1 MHDIGANIVLSK
13 LPIGDLATQWFAD
26 RGIFCAGRVA
36 NEDINRVSKATGAVL
51 QTTVN
56 NLAADVL
63 GTCGKFEEKQIGAER
78 YNLFEECPSTKSAT
92 IILRGGAEQF
102 IKEAERSLND
112 AIMIVRRCFKTNK
125 VVAGGG
131 ATEMELS
138 RALKE
143 EAAKVA
149 GKEQLVMNMFAK
161 SLEAIPKII
170 ADNAGLDSL
179 DIINKLRHKHGKIY

>member
-1 MHDIGANIVLSK
+1 M
-13 LPIGDLATQWFAD
+13 P
-26 RGIFCAGRVA
+26 
-36 NEDINRVSKATGAVL
+36 
-51 QTTVN
+51 
-56 NLAADVL
+56 
-63 GTCGKFEEKQIGAER
+63 ER
-78 YNLFEECPSTKSAT
+78 TSFLIQSKSAT

-112 AIMIVRRCFKTNK
+112 AIMIVRRCFKTNT

-138 RALKE
+138 KGLKNHSMTIQ
-143 EAAKVA
+143 

-161 SLEAIPKII
+161 SLEVIPRII

-179 DIINKLRHKHGKIY
+179 DIINRLRTIHCTALSI

>member
-1 MHDIGANIVLSK
+1 MPQRTLNFS
-13 LPIGDLATQWFAD
+13 Q
-26 RGIFCAGRVA
+26 
-36 NEDINRVSKATGAVL
+36 
-51 QTTVN
+51 
-56 NLAADVL
+56 
-63 GTCGKFEEKQIGAER
+63 
-78 YNLFEECPSTKSAT
+78 TKSAT

-138 RALKE
+138 RGLKE
-143 EAAKVA
+143 YAGKVA
-149 GKEQLVMNMFAK
+149 NKEQLVMNMFAK
-161 SLEAIPKII
+161 ALEIIPRTI

-179 DIINKLRHKHGKIY
+179 DIINRLRTRHCKSFPIQTTAIRRTSTSEWISIKELETTATPLSGNPSS

>member
-1 MHDIGANIVLSK
+1 MLRIA
-13 LPIGDLATQWFAD
+13 
-26 RGIFCAGRVA
+26 
-36 NEDINRVSKATGAVL
+36 KATGATL

-56 NLAADVL
+56 NISPDVL
-63 GTCGKFEEKQIGAER
+63 GTCGRFEERQIGAER
-78 YNLFEECPSTKSAT
+78 YNLFEDCPKSKSAT

-138 RALKE
+138 RNLKE
-143 EAAKVA
+143 KAV
-149 GKEQLVMNMFAK
+149 
-161 SLEAIPKII
+161 
-170 ADNAGLDSL
+170 
-179 DIINKLRHKHGKIY
+179 